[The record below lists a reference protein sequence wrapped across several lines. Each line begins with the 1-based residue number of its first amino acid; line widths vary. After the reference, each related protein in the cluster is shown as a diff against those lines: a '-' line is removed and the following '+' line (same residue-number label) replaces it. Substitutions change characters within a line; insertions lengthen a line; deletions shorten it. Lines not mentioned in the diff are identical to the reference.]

1 MAVQTLLTDS
11 RHPYYTMLDYVKFRL
26 TYAGGRQFID
36 KYLERFDTRES
47 KSDFQ
52 RRKRLS
58 HNPGFA
64 AQALD
69 EIIAGITQRM
79 PEITRSGGT
88 DSYNRAV
95 QGYEGGVDLKN
106 SSMDSFLSQNV
117 LPEMLSMG
125 RVGVYVDMPKFN
137 PLSTVAEFAVQP
149 HPYLYYYRAQDIL
162 NWQQQFDPQSNEV
175 LTTAVLLQE
184 TRWITNEVGLPTE
197 QQTVFRLVYKVPGGV
212 VVKFMEQFSDPASGG
227 STQERVIEEFFLQ
240 GAKRIPFVMYDIGKS
255 LLTDAADYQIGLL
268 NLASADLSYAINSNF
283 PFYVEGY
290 DPKTAALNQKSG
302 PSSGFDADGN
312 ETGSDVSETTNA
324 AQELVVGTMHG
335 RLYPFDAPAPAFIH
349 PSSEP
354 LRISMD
360 KQEAMKGDIRRLLNL
375 ALASVTPS
383 RNSTESKKL
392 DQSSGLESGL
402 SAIGVE
408 LEGGER
414 EIALIW
420 ADYEHQDLTKKLT
433 IAYPDNYSLKTDD
446 ERIAEATALAGVQGA
461 APSKTFQKEVA
472 KRIVK
477 SVLDGKVNTDTIN
490 KIAKEVDAADYV
502 TGDFL
507 AIASDFEL
515 GIVDPE
521 TAAEARGYDPKK
533 VEKAQKA
540 RVQRMADTAIA
551 QSSAGAG
558 GVAQAA
564 ARGGEGGGDPKGEK
578 TVSQNADTNPDGGKA
593 VRGKANGT

>member
-1 MAVQTLLTDS
+1 MNAQTLVTDS

-26 TYAGGRQFID
+26 TYAGGRQFVE
-36 KYLERFDTRES
+36 KYLERFDSRES
-47 KSDFQ
+47 KADFQ
-52 RRKRLS
+52 RRLRMT

-106 SSMDSFLSQNV
+106 SSMDSFLSQDV

-162 NWQQQFDPQSNEV
+162 NWQQQFDPRANEV
-175 LTTAVLLQE
+175 LTTAVLLRE
-184 TRWITNEVGLPTE
+184 TRWIMNDAGLPTE
-197 QQTVFRLVYKVPGGV
+197 QQEIFRLVFKVEGGV
-212 VVKFMEQFSDPASGG
+212 VVRFMEQFSDPNIGG
-227 STQERVIEEFFLQ
+227 GAKQERVIEEFFLVN
-240 GAKRIPFVMYDIGKS
+240 AKRIPFVMYDIGKS

-268 NLASADLSYAINSNF
+268 NLASADLCYAINSNF

-302 PSSGFDADGN
+302 PNTSFDANGN
-312 ETGSDVSETTNA
+312 ETAVDTGEATGSASPEI
-324 AQELVVGTMHG
+324 VVGTMHG
-335 RLYPFDAPAPAFIH
+335 RLYPFDAPPPAFIH

-354 LRISMD
+354 LRISME

-383 RNSTESKKL
+383 RNSTESKKI
-392 DQSSGLESGL
+392 DQSAGLESGL

-420 ADYEHQDLTKKLT
+420 ADYEKTDLTKKLT
-433 IAYPDNYSLKTDD
+433 ISYPDNYSLKTDE
-446 ERIAEATALAGVQGA
+446 ERIAEATALAVVQGA
-461 APSKTFQKEVA
+461 APSKTYQKEIA

-490 KIAKEVDAADYV
+490 RINREIDAAKYV
-502 TGDFL
+502 TGDFK
-507 AIASDFEL
+507 AIASDFEI

-521 TAAEARGYDPKK
+521 TAAEARGYDPKL
-533 VEKAQKA
+533 VEKAQAA

-551 QSSAGAG
+551 QTPG
-558 GVAQAA
+558 GGSGQAA
-564 ARGGEGGGDPKGEK
+564 ARGGEGGGNPKDEK
-578 TVSQNADTNPDGGKA
+578 TTSQNADTNPNGGKK
-593 VRGKANGT
+593 VRGDA